1 MAQELKDR
9 ALQTRIPSALDD
21 RLSLIAKANR
31 KSKSAVVLEALEA
44 AVAQAG
50 NDRESLLAKL
60 RERHREEERTLGFL
74 DED

>member
-1 MAQELKDR
+1 MTKVIKDR

-21 RLSLIAKANR
+21 RLNLIAKANR

-44 AVAQAG
+44 AVAKAG
-50 NDRESLLAKL
+50 NDKESLLAKL

-74 DED
+74 ED